1 MTVSEFVLEPKHLPL
16 EIARLNANLAAAVE
30 PGPVAGACFTEIN
43 VMGVDKKDTVTV
55 ALPVVVHVDVTVG
68 WRKSEHFC
76 FPPESEQVAPS
87 ICLPGDAAPAAVTAS
102 SRKTMWSAM

>member
-1 MTVSEFVLEPKHLPL
+1 LA
-16 EIARLNANLAAAVE
+16 IASLNAALEVAEV
-30 PGPVAGACFTEIN
+30 PGPVAGACFTDIN
-43 VMGVDKKDTVTV
+43 VMGVSGKDTVTV
-55 ALPVVVHVDVTVG
+55 ALPVLVHVDVTVG
-68 WRKSEHFC
+68 WRNSEHFC